1 MVVEPVCWW
10 NPSTTGK
17 CKNKNKK
24 NSSRQKMCVP
34 DVLTVLLL
42 GKVCSSEGFLDGWGW
57 KWVGGSPGCTY
68 TAECW
73 VDSLAARWATTI
85 RWLPMR
91 FCEEW
96 PNLQGL
102 PSFFGSVAL
111 IGPLIHYSSLFDCPS
126 IRPIF
131 DQLSKALK
139 GSHLTYHW
147 AKEEFNLNKLPVHC
161 EARDFPIKRAF

>member
-1 MVVEPVCWW
+1 MQKQKQKKQLKAKDVCAWR
-10 NPSTTGK
+10 SDCAAFREG
-17 CKNKNKK
+17 
-24 NSSRQKMCVP
+24 
-34 DVLTVLLL
+34 VLIRRVL
-42 GKVCSSEGFLDGWGW
+42 GWLRLEMGW
-57 KWVGGSPGCTY
+57 RSPGCTH